1 MSENQQARPDSK
13 RIWTVPNVLTMLRMA
28 LIPVYWVLMS
38 QGRMIPALSTYLAA
52 SLTDLA
58 DGYIARKYNQITDFG
73 KLMDPLADKLMVLS
87 VMLSLI
93 LPMGGRPAVL
103 PWLPFIILLAKELL
117 MVLGGLFMLKK
128 GVVVYSKVIGKA
140 AQFVMVCSL
149 LCAFFYEY
157 FDGIGA
163 PVYLWLLWAAVVLT
177 VCALFYYGK
186 AAWEQLKELRG
197 ADGKPA

>member
-1 MSENQQARPDSK
+1 MTEHTNKPDSK

-28 LIPVYWVLMS
+28 LIPVYWVLMA
-38 QGRMIPALSTYLAA
+38 QGKMIPALCTYLAA

-87 VMLSLI
+87 VMLSMI
-93 LPMGGRPAVL
+93 IPMGGRPAIL
-103 PWLPFIILLAKELL
+103 PVVPFIVVLAKELL
-117 MVLGGLFMLKK
+117 MVLGGVFMLKK

-157 FDGIGA
+157 FDRVGA
-163 PVYLWLLWAAVVLT
+163 PVYLWLLWIAVGLT
-177 VCALFYYGK
+177 ICALVFYAK
-186 AAWEQLKELRG
+186 EAWQKLKSLQ
-197 ADGKPA
+197 

>member
-1 MSENQQARPDSK
+1 MPESKEKPASK

-38 QGRMIPALSTYLAA
+38 QGKMIPALCVYVAA

-87 VMLSLI
+87 VMLSMI
-93 LPMGGRPAVL
+93 IPMGGHPAIL
-103 PWLPFIILLAKELL
+103 PWLPFFIVVGKEAL

-128 GVVVYSKVIGKA
+128 GVVVYSAVIGKA
-140 AQFVMVCSL
+140 AQFVMVCAL
-149 LCAFFYEY
+149 LASFFYEY
-157 FDGIGA
+157 FDSLGM
-163 PVYLWLLWAAVVLT
+163 PVYLWLLWTAVALT
-177 VCALFYYGK
+177 VCALIYYGADVFK
-186 AAWEQLKELRG
+186 KLRALKTETSQN
-197 ADGKPA
+197 